1 MIYLEFAFVDSTDLV
16 DDIVNVHIDDLLF
29 QPVLKRGDVLVRL
42 GKEQIVD
49 FTESI
54 DKLAHCFTGRD
65 HFHRREIDS
74 VEPYFTIIVQSLD
87 FLRHRHKTACKQSN
101 CCK

>member
-1 MIYLEFAFVDSTDLV
+1 MVNLEFAFVDSTDLV
-16 DDIVNVHIDDLLF
+16 DDIVNVHIDNLLF
-29 QPVLKRGDVLVRL
+29 QPVLKREDVLVRL
-42 GKEQIVD
+42 SKEQIVD

-54 DKLAHCFTGRD
+54 DKLALCFIGRD
-65 HFHRREIDS
+65 HFYRREIDS

-87 FLRHRHKTACKQSN
+87 FLCHRHKTACKQSN